1 RLLDKSLFRIP
12 AVSMWLRWAGLI
24 VVLVLARVDHHSFAM
39 RHDEGW
45 TADGIRKQRNVAKP
59 EEIQAERRFLTT
71 NEDGPTLVDERDGI
85 ANSNDGWADSE
96 QTPHRRVPKQ
106 ISHKVQAKA
115 ERSAA
120 VPVGQAS
127 TTLLSRSPLAV
138 RRQLPAPRSPPR
150 LQTAQSRFEEIR
162 LRQRPFEIRRA
173 QVIRV
178 PLSQADHIRKPTLFT
193 TSNLNRSTPHKD
205 VLESTVRQRTVPLP
219 PVEPPRHWARHR
231 ARVRLRRPTNKHLTD
246 LRAPP
251 RVSTMNRDVIR
262 GEAATS
268 ADLISDSDVE
278 KAVLQA
284 IIESSTTSSRKNGRI
299 HRPSFHRLSTH
310 SSNSGGASKKPVSI
324 RKEVS
329 PSTLVTATTRPTN
342 RHVTPIT
349 RPPIISTKS
358 TPKLTTKSLNNVHR
372 EVIQI
377 VDPIIVKNPSAVAS
391 RPFPSTSSPTIPLFS
406 SSRRRVT
413 SLLSRTQN
421 QRDFNLNRGLHKQ
434 SSTTLSH
441 LSLVSSSLPTPTIT
455 FTEATTTAVLS
466 SENEASA
473 AAQMNTPDFTLS
485 PSTSADLPSPVTTSD
500 FPLRTNSSDEMPAI
514 TTKNV
519 ESEPQMATEVVKE
532 TSVRRNLVD
541 HSTSNEDAFDIDPT
555 EFDRR
560 PTIIPPSRHPSMS
573 EVIEGSADIAE
584 GHSTTAFTTFTT
596 ITMSDDLT
604 TTTAIPNST
613 FDSTENDSTQ
623 ETTTNSTPF
632 PLTSLQDVP
641 LRNVI
646 PKEELNE
653 NLIEDGLTPTLT
665 PPPSS
670 PSPMPVSSVQEIGA
684 PGAAPPNDSVVE
696 ALNRAENFMEVARR
710 LRILRSEF
718 PQQRQRRWAK
728 IDDEVPGIANLP

>member
-1 RLLDKSLFRIP
+1 MLRSL
-12 AVSMWLRWAGLI
+12 
-24 VVLVLARVDHHSFAM
+24 
-39 RHDEGW
+39 
-45 TADGIRKQRNVAKP
+45 KKY
-59 EEIQAERRFLTT
+59 
-71 NEDGPTLVDERDGI
+71 RDGI
-85 ANSNDGWADSE
+85 ANSNDGWTDSE
-96 QTPHRRVPKQ
+96 RTPHRRVPKQ

-127 TTLLSRSPLAV
+127 TTLLARSPLAV

-150 LQTAQSRFEEIR
+150 LQTVQSRFEEIR
-162 LRQRPFEIRRA
+162 LRQRPLEIRRA

-219 PVEPPRHWARHR
+219 PVEPPRQWARHR

-246 LRAPP
+246 LRAPS
-251 RVSTMNRDVIR
+251 RVSAMNRDVIR

-284 IIESSTTSSRKNGRI
+284 IIESSTASSRKNGRI
-299 HRPSFHRLSTH
+299 HRPPSHRLSTH
-310 SSNSGGASKKPVSI
+310 SSNSGGASKKPVSL

-342 RHVTPIT
+342 RHVTPLT

-377 VDPIIVKNPSAVAS
+377 VEPIIVKSPSAVAS
-391 RPFPSTSSPTIPLFS
+391 RPLPSTSSPTIPLFS

-413 SLLSRTQN
+413 SLLNRAQN
-421 QRDFNLNRGLHKQ
+421 QREFNLNRALHKQ

-441 LSLVSSSLPTPTIT
+441 LSLVSSSLPTPTVT
-455 FTEATTTAVLS
+455 FTEATTTTVPS

-473 AAQMNTPDFTLS
+473 AAQMNSPDFT
-485 PSTSADLPSPVTTSD
+485 PSSSTAAELPSPVTTSD
-500 FPLRTNSSDEMPAI
+500 SLLRTNSSDEMPAI
-514 TTKNV
+514 ATKTV
-519 ESEPQMATEVVKE
+519 ESETEVVKE

-560 PTIIPPSRHPSMS
+560 PTIIPPSRPSSMS
-573 EVIEGSADIAE
+573 EVMEGSADIAE
-584 GHSTTAFTTFTT
+584 GHSTTAFTTITT

-604 TTTAIPNST
+604 TSTAIPNST
-613 FDSTENDSTQ
+613 FDSIENDATQ

-646 PKEELNE
+646 PKEELNA
-653 NLIEDGLTPTLT
+653 NLIEGRNKYSQQDSLAHKIDFNLDGLTPTLT

-670 PSPMPVSSVQEIGA
+670 PSPMPMSSVQEIGA

-728 IDDEVPGIANLP
+728 IDDEVPAIANLL

>member
-1 RLLDKSLFRIP
+1 MQQRL
-12 AVSMWLRWAGLI
+12 
-24 VVLVLARVDHHSFAM
+24 
-39 RHDEGW
+39 
-45 TADGIRKQRNVAKP
+45 RNGYL
-59 EEIQAERRFLTT
+59 AERRFLTT

-310 SSNSGGASKKPVSI
+310 SSNSG
-324 RKEVS
+324 
-329 PSTLVTATTRPTN
+329 
-342 RHVTPIT
+342 
-349 RPPIISTKS
+349 
-358 TPKLTTKSLNNVHR
+358 
-372 EVIQI
+372 
-377 VDPIIVKNPSAVAS
+377 
-391 RPFPSTSSPTIPLFS
+391 
-406 SSRRRVT
+406 
-413 SLLSRTQN
+413 
-421 QRDFNLNRGLHKQ
+421 
-434 SSTTLSH
+434 
-441 LSLVSSSLPTPTIT
+441 
-455 FTEATTTAVLS
+455 
-466 SENEASA
+466 
-473 AAQMNTPDFTLS
+473 
-485 PSTSADLPSPVTTSD
+485 
-500 FPLRTNSSDEMPAI
+500 
-514 TTKNV
+514 
-519 ESEPQMATEVVKE
+519 
-532 TSVRRNLVD
+532 
-541 HSTSNEDAFDIDPT
+541 
-555 EFDRR
+555 
-560 PTIIPPSRHPSMS
+560 
-573 EVIEGSADIAE
+573 SADIAE